1 MTRRRTL
8 LILGVPFVLIVSLGG
23 VFVWGQMQPRP
34 PGYAPTDPD
43 ARVVEPQVAPAV
55 IAETVVDDV
64 VAAAADL
71 APTQY
76 TVDARDKETWAF
88 FDLDE
93 GRVVPSTFEA
103 LDWDLAFRRTRL
115 LTNSGATNPGGAA
128 GATDLGEVSLEG
140 ADPPAS
146 PQFVVDALG
155 GDDGDELHNAAI
167 SRWYRY
173 NFIRHVVVA
182 RPNVYLVRTGEGR
195 TALMQFTSYYCD
207 DGTPGCVTFAY
218 RLFSGGDDASTARR

>member
-8 LILGVPFVLIVSLGG
+8 LILGVPLVLILGLG
-23 VFVWGQMQPRP
+23 SVFVWGQMQPRP
-34 PGYAPTDPD
+34 PGYAPTDPN

-55 IAETVVDDV
+55 VAEPVTEDV
-64 VAAAADL
+64 VAAAAGV

-76 TVDARDKETWAF
+76 TVDARDKEEWAF

-93 GRVVPSTFEA
+93 GRVVPSTFES

-115 LTNSGATNPGGAA
+115 LTNSGATNPKGSA
-128 GATDLGEVSLEG
+128 GATDLGEASLES
-140 ADPPAS
+140 ARPPAS
-146 PQFVVDALG
+146 PRFTVDELD
-155 GDDGDELHNAAI
+155 GDDGDELRNAAI

-182 RPNVYLVRTGEGR
+182 RPNVYLVRTGERR
-195 TALMQFTSYYCD
+195 TALVQFASYYCD
-207 DGTPGCVTFAY
+207 DGTPGCVTFTY
-218 RLFSGGDDASTARR
+218 RLFSGGDDASAARK